1 MELKGVLTKEE
12 RINDLY
18 EITDQLLEEFKE
30 CEKQTDKELNNS
42 LYIFDH
48 IIQIYKQIEELEISQ
63 FKVVT
68 DDYEEHKI
76 IKVVS

>member
-12 RINDLY
+12 RINDHY
-18 EITDQLLEEFKE
+18 EITDQLSEEFKE

-48 IIQIYKQIEELEISQ
+48 ILQIYKQ
-63 FKVVT
+63 T